1 MTTLREHEEHRWGYM
16 DTGQLL
22 RRIGRMRRRD
32 KLQMTCTIAFE
43 RGNRRVLRA
52 ASDQLVNLGYSHVV
66 RDEWLDEDDE
76 AVDRSITSTI
86 SPAQL
91 RARRKENI
99 RTGKIKPRKK
109 KKKPVHTGKHRII
122 R

>member
-109 KKKPVHTGKHRII
+109 KKKPAHTGKHRII